1 MILPAP
7 SPAPAP
13 TPAAVPAAAA
23 RLAPWGRSRTATLGL
38 YGHFVR
44 LAFLKFLAY
53 RLRYY
58 TGVVSYTIF
67 VAGHYYLYKALFA
80 STAAAGAAGSTDAGA
95 AGANLIGGLT
105 LQEMITYVAVGWIGR
120 SFYFNNIARE
130 LSRMI
135 QEGEIAMQLIKP
147 FHLQSVMMFEA
158 VGESGFRL
166 MMFTLPIMVVVVPL
180 FHISGAPTPLVYL
193 WTFLSFSMALVI
205 FCQLNF
211 LIGCLAF
218 SLKNIQG
225 VLRAQM
231 VSMDFLTGVLVP
243 FTLFPDWFQKTMA
256 WLPFQAISYVPVTIY
271 LGKRTGGD
279 LYVALLVQLAWAVGL
294 FAAARLVW
302 RRAVRTVI
310 VQGG

>member
-1 MILPAP
+1 MNAPAP
-7 SPAPAP
+7 S
-13 TPAAVPAAAA
+13 V
-23 RLAPWGRSRTATLGL
+23 RLAPWGRSRLATLGL

-67 VAGHYYLYKALFA
+67 VAGHYYLYAALFA
-80 STAAAGAAGSTDAGA
+80 SSAAAGTDGP
-95 AGANLIGGLT
+95 GGNLIGGLT

-130 LSRMI
+130 LSRMV

-166 MMFTLPIMVVVVPL
+166 MMFTLPIMAVVVPV
-180 FHISGAPTPLVYL
+180 FHISAPGEPLLYL
-193 WTFLSFSMALVI
+193 WTFLSFCFALVI
-205 FCQLNF
+205 YSQWNF

-218 SLKNIQG
+218 YLKNIQG

-231 VSMDFLTGVLVP
+231 VSLDFLTGVLVP
-243 FTLFPDWFQKTMA
+243 FTLFPGWFQKVMA

-271 LGKRTGGD
+271 LGKRTGAD
-279 LYVALLVQLAWAVGL
+279 LYFSLLVQLAWAVGL
-294 FAAARLVW
+294 FVAGRLLW
-302 RRAVRTVI
+302 RHAVRTVI